1 MATQRTDP
9 KCSLKIVLEVG
20 SVGGKPKTSARSIG
34 YITPTVSDD
43 DLRAWGD
50 SLATQLITYP
60 LSALDRVDTNTLTE
74 SA

>member
-20 SVGGKPKTSARSIG
+20 MVGGKPKTSARSIG
-34 YITPTVSDD
+34 YITPTVQDE
-43 DLRAWGD
+43 DLRQWGN
-50 SLATQLITYP
+50 SLATELIVYP
-60 LSALDRVDTNTLTE
+60 LSALDRVDTNTLVE

>member
-20 SVGGKPKTSARSIG
+20 TVGGKPKTSARSIG
-34 YITPTVSDD
+34 YITPTVQDE
-43 DLRAWGD
+43 DLRQWGN
-50 SLATQLITYP
+50 SLATELIVYP
-60 LSALDRVDTNTLTE
+60 LSALDRVDTNTLVE